1 MAGIIC
7 EAIVEDGATMKDVLK
22 ELSDIGV
29 RSQVFRNY
37 IYVDYQS
44 DKLIELRYVE
54 SIFHNLKN
62 SQIKQTG

>member
-1 MAGIIC
+1 MARIIC
-7 EAIVEDGATMKDVLK
+7 EAIVEEEATMKDVLK

-44 DKLIELRYVE
+44 DELMKIRDVK
-54 SIFHNLKN
+54 SVFHSLRNYRV
-62 SQIKQTG
+62 KQTG

>member
-22 ELSDIGV
+22 ELSDMGV

-62 SQIKQTG
+62 CRIKQTG